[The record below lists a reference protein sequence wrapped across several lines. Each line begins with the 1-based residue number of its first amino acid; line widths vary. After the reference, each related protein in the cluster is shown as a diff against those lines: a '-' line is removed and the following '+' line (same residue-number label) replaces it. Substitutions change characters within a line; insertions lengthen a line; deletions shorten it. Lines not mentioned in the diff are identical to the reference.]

1 MEEPSLLDQLRV
13 PNCGGAFVSLN
24 LFNFRESM
32 SPAFERGDILFLARG
47 STPISAGD
55 ICVFKLSDRE
65 IPIVHRAIRVHRE
78 VESRH

>member
-1 MEEPSLLDQLRV
+1 
-13 PNCGGAFVSLN
+13 
-24 LFNFRESM
+24 M

-47 STPISAGD
+47 SSPVSAGD

-78 VESRH
+78 VENGYFSRL